1 MFHAYGLIYYYS
13 SILLLISYSE
23 LATYSIWQ
31 GLYYQ
36 VLVSLFLIPN
46 LALSNSEISIYSLY
60 LRWTYWDIL
69 YC

>member
-60 LRWTYWDIL
+60 LRWTY
-69 YC
+69 

>member
-36 VLVSLFLIPN
+36 VLVSLF
-46 LALSNSEISIYSLY
+46 
-60 LRWTYWDIL
+60 
-69 YC
+69 